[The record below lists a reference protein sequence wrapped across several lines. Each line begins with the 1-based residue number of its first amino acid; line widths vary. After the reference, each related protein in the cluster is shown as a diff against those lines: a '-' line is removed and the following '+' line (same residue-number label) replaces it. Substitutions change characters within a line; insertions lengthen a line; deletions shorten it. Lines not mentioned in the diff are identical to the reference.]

1 MTRRERVGLQVVG
14 VLAIAVAAW
23 YYVTA
28 GSGDVPTAAGRTPS
42 NRVSARGG
50 RGDAPLPVA
59 DVKLEQLPGGATERL
74 EDPSRNPFRF
84 KPKPA
89 PPPPPVV
96 QRPVAPQPTAPV
108 RTGPPP
114 PPPITLRMIGVLD
127 AERPADRI
135 AILSDPRSQG
145 LGSPVYGKEGDIIE
159 GQYRVLRVGT
169 DSVELAYLDGR
180 GRQTL
185 RMSGQ

>member
-1 MTRRERVGLQVVG
+1 MTSRERLGLQVVAA
-14 VLAIAVAAW
+14 LAVATGIW
-23 YYVTA
+23 YYVSAGDDAPATA
-28 GSGDVPTAAGRTPS
+28 GRAPS

-59 DVKLEQLPGGATERL
+59 DVKLEQLPGGEPGGL
-74 EDPSRNPFRF
+74 DDPSRNPFRF

-89 PPPPPVV
+89 PPPPPMAPRPVV
-96 QRPVAPQPTAPV
+96 PQPVAPPV
-108 RTGPPP
+108 PQGPPP
-114 PPPITLRMIGVLD
+114 PPPITLRMIGLVD
-127 AERPADRI
+127 AEKPAERI
-135 AILSDPRSQG
+135 AIFADPRSQG

-159 GQYRVLRVGT
+159 GRYRVLRVGT
-169 DSVELAYLDGR
+169 DSAELAYLDGR

>member
-14 VLAIAVAAW
+14 VLAVAAALW
-23 YYVTA
+23 YYVNTGRA
-28 GSGDVPTAAGRTPS
+28 SAPTAAGSAPS

-50 RGDAPLPVA
+50 RGEAPLPVA
-59 DVKLEQLPGGATERL
+59 DVRLEQLPGGNAAGL
-74 EDPSRNPFRF
+74 EDPARNPFRF
-84 KPKPA
+84 KPKPP

-96 QRPVAPQPTAPV
+96 PRPVAPLPPPV

-114 PPPITLRMIGVLD
+114 PPPITLRMIGLVD

-135 AILSDPRSQG
+135 AIFADSRSQG
-145 LGSPVYGKEGDIIE
+145 LGAPVYGKEGDIIE

-169 DSVELAYLDGR
+169 DSAELAYLDGR

>member
-1 MTRRERVGLQVVG
+1 MTPRERVGLQVVG
-14 VLAIAVAAW
+14 VLAVTVGIW
-23 YYVTA
+23 YYASSGDDAPTA
-28 GSGDVPTAAGRTPS
+28 GGRAPS

-59 DVKLEQLPGGATERL
+59 DVKLEQLPGGAQGAFD
-74 EDPSRNPFRF
+74 DPSRNPFRF

-96 QRPVAPQPTAPV
+96 QRPVVPQPVAPPIPQ
-108 RTGPPP
+108 GPPP
-114 PPPITLRMIGVLD
+114 PPPITLRLIGLVE
-127 AERPADRI
+127 AEKPADRV
-135 AILSDPRSQG
+135 AIFADPRSQG
-145 LGSPVYGKEGDIIE
+145 LGAPVYGKEGDIIE
-159 GQYRVLRVGT
+159 GRYRLLRVGT
-169 DSVELAYLDGR
+169 DSAELAYLDGR